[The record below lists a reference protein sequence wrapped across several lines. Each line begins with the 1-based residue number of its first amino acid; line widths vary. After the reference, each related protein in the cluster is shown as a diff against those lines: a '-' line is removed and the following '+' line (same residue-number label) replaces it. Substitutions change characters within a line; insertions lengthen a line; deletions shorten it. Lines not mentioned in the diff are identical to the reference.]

1 MGKYHHGTRASL
13 IRESMIFAPCATI
26 FSIQPAN
33 QTPFQTRTNHF
44 PQRFRGVV
52 LRFHAP
58 FRPIRRSLLS
68 NRPTPSSILSL
79 LAFLPNSALLLLRYF
94 RDIYEKRDGSSISLD
109 VFLTRRRNRVEIKKN
124 WEKLGNEKEKGD
136 SRVSRGEDRTNERNP
151 KEGNPE
157 TKGKRLSVFLS
168 PPSSFVSSN
177 PRLSPEN
184 RRVFAMS
191 SHPFRVRTT
200 RNTRINMKFHRRN
213 TAALSLS
220 LFRGEG
226 RKEEA
231 ARHRWWLCILAGG
244 RGKIPWFTKN
254 RAGGMAIEVENE
266 REREREERN
275 LDSSFR
281 TLHSRR
287 ARSIVGIYI
296 SIRDSCRLIPPPPV
310 FGEYNS
316 QDRCKSIAT
325 PSRFCFSNAS
335 ISYNFEIRPPRTRN
349 GME

>member
-1 MGKYHHGTRASL
+1 MDGWEKEEEGEESSLGKYHHGTRASL

-68 NRPTPSSILSL
+68 DRPTPSSVLSL

-191 SHPFRVRTT
+191 SHPFRVRT

-226 RKEEA
+226 RKEGRSRATPVVALHSRRREGKNPLVYQESSG
-231 ARHRWWLCILAGG
+231 RNGDRGG
-244 RGKIPWFTKN
+244 K
-254 RAGGMAIEVENE
+254 
-266 REREREERN
+266 REREREGRKESRLLVSDFAFASRAIDRRN
-275 LDSSFR
+275 
-281 TLHSRR
+281 
-287 ARSIVGIYI
+287 IYF
-296 SIRDSCRLIPPPPV
+296 D
-310 FGEYNS
+310 
-316 QDRCKSIAT
+316 
-325 PSRFCFSNAS
+325 SRFVSFNSSPSC
-335 ISYNFEIRPPRTRN
+335 IWRI
-349 GME
+349 

>member
-1 MGKYHHGTRASL
+1 M
-13 IRESMIFAPCATI
+13 
-26 FSIQPAN
+26 
-33 QTPFQTRTNHF
+33 
-44 PQRFRGVV
+44 
-52 LRFHAP
+52 
-58 FRPIRRSLLS
+58 RR
-68 NRPTPSSILSL
+68 
-79 LAFLPNSALLLLRYF
+79 
-94 RDIYEKRDGSSISLD
+94 
-109 VFLTRRRNRVEIKKN
+109 KKAI
-124 WEKLGNEKEKGD
+124 
-136 SRVSRGEDRTNERNP
+136 RGEDRTNETRRKEIP
-151 KEGNPE
+151 K

-226 RKEEA
+226 RKEGRSRATPVVALHSRRREGKNPLVYQESSG
-231 ARHRWWLCILAGG
+231 RNGDRGG
-244 RGKIPWFTKN
+244 K
-254 RAGGMAIEVENE
+254 

-316 QDRCKSIAT
+316 QDRCKLIAT